1 MKFTGF
7 MAVLWAAGVCMA
19 SSLIP
24 TREENGRNVLD
35 NRDTTI
41 TPKVFIITLFPPER
55 DAWLNSS
62 NTASGFGDHLV
73 EENITVP
80 GFSPLYPDAH
90 CTKDGSICLLTTG
103 ESEINAATTITALM
117 LSPLFD
123 LRKTY
128 FLISGIAG
136 VNPKQATI
144 GDVAFAKYAVQVAL
158 QYEIDA
164 RELPSGYSSGYI
176 PQGSHHPDQYPSSIY
191 GTEVFEVN
199 EALRDMAIQLA
210 SKAKI
215 SDTNISTAYRKQ
227 YEAAGSIYTKGLRS
241 PSVIK
246 CDVVTSDVYFSGAL
260 LAEGFE
266 NTTKLFTNGS
276 GTYCMT
282 GQEDNAILGA
292 MVRAAKAKLMD
303 FARVIVM
310 RAGSN
315 FDRPPP
321 GSVVFENLFYVT
333 QGAFESCLLNLF
345 SAGSLVVDGIV
356 KGWGCTFENGVKA
369 DNYIGDIFG
378 TLGGIPDFGPGSD
391 FGDNP
396 VQARAIGGRLVHS
409 ESVAGRKDGKGKW
422 GAMVARTANGNA

>member
-1 MKFTGF
+1 
-7 MAVLWAAGVCMA
+7 
-19 SSLIP
+19 
-24 TREENGRNVLD
+24 
-35 NRDTTI
+35 
-41 TPKVFIITLFPPER
+41 
-55 DAWLNSS
+55 
-62 NTASGFGDHLV
+62 
-73 EENITVP
+73 
-80 GFSPLYPDAH
+80 
-90 CTKDGSICLLTTG
+90 
-103 ESEINAATTITALM
+103 M

-136 VNPKQATI
+136 VNPKQATLN
-144 GDVAFAKYAVQVAL
+144 DVAFAKYAVQVAL

-164 RELPSGYSSGYI
+164 RELPSDYGTGYI
-176 PQGSHHPDQYPSSIY
+176 PQGSRFPDDYPSSIY

-199 EALRDMAIQLA
+199 EALRDMAVQLA
-210 SKAKI
+210 SSAKM
-215 SDTNISTAYRKQ
+215 SDTNVSAAYRKLYAGDQ
-227 YEAAGSIYTKGLRS
+227 GTAGSLYAKSLRT

-260 LAEGFE
+260 LAESFE

-282 GQEDNAILGA
+282 AQEDNAILGA
-292 MVRAAKAKLMD
+292 MVRGAKAKLLD

-310 RAGSN
+310 RAGTN

-321 GSVVFENLFYVT
+321 GNGCLDNLFSVS
-333 QGAFESCLLNLF
+333 QGAFQSSLYNLYL
-345 SAGSLVVDGIV
+345 AGSRVVDGIL

-369 DNYIGDIFG
+369 ENYIGDIFG
-378 TLGGIPDFGPGSD
+378 TLGGTPDFGPGSEY
-391 FGDNP
+391 GDNP
-396 VQARAIGGRLVHS
+396 VQTRALGARAVHS

>member
-7 MAVLWAAGVCMA
+7 MAVFWAAGVCMA
-19 SSLIP
+19 SPLIS
-24 TREENGRNVLD
+24 TREDNRVLHD
-35 NRDTTI
+35 RDTTKPQI
-41 TPKVFIITLFPPER
+41 FIIALFPPER
-55 DAWLNSS
+55 DTWLNSS
-62 NTASGFGDHLV
+62 NTASGFGSHLL
-73 EENITVP
+73 EKNITVP

-90 CTKDGSICLLTTG
+90 CKHDGSVCLLTTG
-103 ESEINAATTITALM
+103 ESEINAAATISALM

-136 VNPKQATI
+136 VNPKQATLN
-144 GDVAFAKYAVQVAL
+144 DVAFSKYAVQVAL

-164 RELPSGYSSGYI
+164 RELPSGYGFGYI
-176 PQGSHHPDQYPSSIY
+176 PQGSHFPDDYPSSIY
-191 GTEVFEVN
+191 GTEVFELN
-199 EALRDMAIQLA
+199 EALRDMAVKLA
-210 SKAKI
+210 SRAKMI
-215 SDTNISTAYRKQ
+215 DTNVTAAYRKQ
-227 YEAAGSIYTKGLRS
+227 YAGNQTAASPYAKGLRS

-246 CDVVTSDVYFSGAL
+246 CDVVTSDVYFSGQL

-266 NTTKLFTNGS
+266 NTTRLFTNGS
-276 GTYCMT
+276 ATYCMT
-282 GQEDNAILGA
+282 AQEDNAILGA
-292 MVRAAKAKLMD
+292 MVRGAKAKVMD

-310 RAGSN
+310 RAGTN

-321 GSVVFENLFYVT
+321 GIDCLDNLFST
-333 QGAFESCLLNLF
+333 SQGAFQSSLYNLF
-345 SAGSLVVDGIV
+345 LAGSQVVDGIM

-369 DNYIGDIFG
+369 ENYIGDIFG
-378 TLGGIPDFGPGSD
+378 TLGGTPDFGPGSD

-396 VQARAIGGRLVHS
+396 VQTRAMGGRVVHS